1 MLANISVFCAKF
13 LHQGKHWWFGWIWKG
28 EGKVRLSSFKSKPMA
43 TLISLGRSS
52 RDVPSPKLVCFRRM
66 KLLHFT
72 RFLVLIFLLCP
83 HLFGR
88 GENTE
93 QLSLLFHAAVMLLV
107 RSPEPCL
114 YCPGQGW
121 GSELPQW
128 VLKLV
133 PACCRV
139 LLLAEVPSALSNC
152 LAASVNCLLQS
163 HIGVLKDRNAPVNLI
178 LWIV

>member
-13 LHQGKHWWFGWIWKG
+13 LQQGKHWWFGWIWKG

-52 RDVPSPKLVCFRRM
+52 RDVPSQKLLCFRRM

-128 VLKLV
+128 VLKLFLHAAESCSWQRFLV
-133 PACCRV
+133 LCQTVWLHQLIACYKVISECLKIAM
-139 LLLAEVPSALSNC
+139 LLLIWFFE
-152 LAASVNCLLQS
+152 
-163 HIGVLKDRNAPVNLI
+163 
-178 LWIV
+178 